1 MARAYQIKNMEAP
14 PRREYGGP
22 VSGGGSY
29 LVGERGPEMFTP
41 SSSGSITPNNQ
52 MGEHTINMNINA
64 IDPKGIDQLLYER
77 RADIK
82 NLVRKAI
89 QEGGGGWARFHWGN
103 N

>member
-1 MARAYQIKNMEAP
+1 
-14 PRREYGGP
+14 
-22 VSGGGSY
+22 
-29 LVGERGPEMFTP
+29 MFTP